1 MKAKNVSLW
10 AIVLAIVWVAVL
22 FLTRGFVPVIWSGK
36 AFGLDAKE
44 IIASGVF
51 FVVAC
56 SPVYR
61 SIWLDKKLGIK
72 AEEDKETENSE
83 SGKDENLE
91 ELKCVLEV

>member
-61 SIWLDKKLGIK
+61 SIWLDKKLGISEK
-72 AEEDKETENSE
+72 DAAKDLKELETVTEEYGCGEA
-83 SGKDENLE
+83 
-91 ELKCVLEV
+91 

>member
-1 MKAKNVSLW
+1 MKAKDISLK

-22 FLTRGFVPVIWSGK
+22 FLVKGFVPVIFSGK
-36 AFGLDAKE
+36 SFGLDAKE
-44 IIASGVF
+44 IIVSGVF

-72 AEEDKETENSE
+72 SEDVSEEKEAA
-83 SGKDENLE
+83 DE
-91 ELKCVLEV
+91 

>member
-1 MKAKNVSLW
+1 MKAKDVSLK

-22 FLTRGFVPVIWSGK
+22 FLIKGFVPVIWNGK

-44 IIASGVF
+44 ILVSGVF

-61 SIWLDKKLGIK
+61 SIWLDKKLGIS
-72 AEEDKETENSE
+72 TESKSDNESTDSTESVPESE
-83 SGKDENLE
+83 AVE
-91 ELKCVLEV
+91 

>member
-1 MKAKNVSLW
+1 MKAKDVSLK

-22 FLTRGFVPVIWSGK
+22 FLIKGFVPVIWNGK

-44 IIASGVF
+44 ILVSGVF

-61 SIWLDKKLGIK
+61 SIWLDKKLGIS
-72 AEEDKETENSE
+72 TESKSDNESTDNTESVSE
-83 SGKDENLE
+83 LE
-91 ELKCVLEV
+91 AVE

>member
-1 MKAKNVSLW
+1 MKAKDVSLW

-22 FLTRGFVPVIWSGK
+22 FLVKGFVPVIWNGR

-44 IIASGVF
+44 IIISGVF

-61 SIWLDKKLGIK
+61 SIWLDKKLGISTGNK
-72 AEEDKETENSE
+72 NVPEEGEKSEQEAENE
-83 SGKDENLE
+83 
-91 ELKCVLEV
+91 

>member
-1 MKAKNVSLW
+1 MKAKDISLK

-22 FLTRGFVPVIWSGK
+22 FLVKGFVPVIFPGK
-36 AFGLDAKE
+36 VFGLGAKE
-44 IIASGVF
+44 IIVSGVF

-72 AEEDKETENSE
+72 SEDVSEEKEAA
-83 SGKDENLE
+83 DE
-91 ELKCVLEV
+91 